1 MSMWII
7 RVFFLALCTLAGYAV
22 SQSAELGLV
31 QVGWQGLLL
40 GFGFGGLMIAID
52 EMVKGF
58 SLRAFSAATF
68 GLFLGMFI
76 AWIIDNSGLF
86 AYVEEKAVMWVIR
99 LGLFLGFGYL
109 GMVLAMRSN
118 KEDFSLI
125 IPYVRFVSQNKPD
138 FHIALDTSA
147 IVDGRIADLIE
158 ANLIEGIVILPRF
171 IIKELQGLADSSNLL
186 KSERGRRGIEIL
198 NRIRN
203 NPNIDVRIHECD
215 YPEEKNVDAKLIR
228 FAKNLNAKIFTTD
241 YNLCE
246 LAKLQSVACIN
257 LNDVIRFLKPVIL
270 PGDIMK
276 LKIVRKG
283 EKSGQGIAYL
293 EDGKMVVVNNAQ
305 DYIGNT
311 VKVEIEKA
319 VQTGAGVIIFADV
332 IENKPHNIS

>member
-1 MSMWII
+1 MSMWVI
-7 RVFFLALCTLAGYAV
+7 RIFFLALCSLAGYAV
-22 SQSAELGLV
+22 SQSAELGLIHA
-31 QVGWQGLLL
+31 GWQGLLL

-52 EMVKGF
+52 EMVKGL

-76 AWIIDNSGLF
+76 AWLIDSSGLF

-138 FHIALDTSA
+138 IHIIFDTSA
-147 IVDGRIADLIE
+147 IIDGRIADLIE
-158 ANLIEGIVILPRF
+158 ANFIEGIVILPRF
-171 IIKELQGLADSSNLL
+171 IIKELQGLADSPNTL

-203 NPNIDVRIHECD
+203 NKNIDVKIHEGD
-215 YPEEKNVDAKLIR
+215 YPEEKSVDTKLIR
-228 FAKNLNAKIFTTD
+228 LAKNLNAKIFTTD
-241 YNLCE
+241 YNLHE
-246 LAKLQSVACIN
+246 FAKLQSVACIN

-270 PGDIMK
+270 PGDVMK

-293 EDGKMVVVNNAQ
+293 EDGTMVVVNNGQ

-311 VKVEIEKA
+311 VKTEIQKV

-332 IENKPHNIS
+332 IENRPYNIS

>member
-1 MSMWII
+1 MSLWII
-7 RVFFLALCTLAGYAV
+7 RIFFLALCTFAGYAV
-22 SQSAELGLV
+22 SQSAELGLIES
-31 QVGWQGLLL
+31 GWQGILL
-40 GFGFGGLMIAID
+40 GFGFGGLLIAID

-76 AWIIDNSGLF
+76 AWLIDNSGLF

-99 LGLFLGFGYL
+99 LALFLGFGYL

-125 IPYVRFVSQNKPD
+125 IPYVRFTSQNKPD
-138 FHIALDTSA
+138 IHIMLDTSA
-147 IVDGRIADLIE
+147 IIDGRIADLIE
-158 ANLIEGIVILPRF
+158 VNLVEGIIIMPRF
-171 IIKELQGLADSSNLL
+171 ILKELQALADSPNPL

-203 NPNIDVRIHECD
+203 NPRIDVRIHEGD
-215 YPEEKNVDAKLIR
+215 FPDEKSVDAKLIHL
-228 FAKNLNAKIFTTD
+228 AKNLNAKIFTTD
-241 YNLCE
+241 HNLSE
-246 LAKLQSVACIN
+246 FAKLQSVACVN
-257 LNDVIRFLKPVIL
+257 LNDVARYLKPTIL

-283 EKSGQGIAYL
+283 EKTGQGIAYL
-293 EDGKMVVVNNAQ
+293 EDGTMVVVNNGQ
-305 DYIGNT
+305 DYIGNS
-311 VKVEIEKA
+311 VRVEIQKV

-332 IENKPHNIS
+332 KEPRTV